1 MRRVR
6 TIVPHCKVDAPIIN
20 AFQCSQCEWSSV
32 MRRPKPYTISY
43 EDAVRA
49 CREFDYHRCDDF
61 KLREGGAVK
70 VTASCICTGEGS
82 LKAKN
87 TRRDPR
93 VSLSIVGNGLP
104 VYLCEMES
112 MYLRSPSGR
121 RSTTRPRSCASRY
134 GSWKSA
140 GSPGL
145 FASAD
150 YTLMKLPHVA
160 DVSTHRWQRSSM

>member
-6 TIVPHCKVDAPIIN
+6 TIVPHCKVDAPIIDT
-20 AFQCSQCEWSSV
+20 FQCSQCEWSSV
-32 MRRPKPYTISY
+32 MRRSKPYTISY

-49 CREFDYHRCDDF
+49 CRELTTTFATISSSG
-61 KLREGGAVK
+61 KVGREGDRIL
-70 VTASCICTGEGS
+70 ICTGEGS

-104 VYLCEMES
+104 VYLSEMGS
-112 MYLRSPSGR
+112 MYLKSPSGR
-121 RSTTRPRSCASRY
+121 RSTTRPQSCVSRY

-140 GSPGL
+140 EVW
-145 FASAD
+145 D
-150 YTLMKLPHVA
+150 YL
-160 DVSTHRWQRSSM
+160 QRLITG